1 VVEYLRQE
9 GCKVPVLIYSDINL
23 TPDMHQRVLQL
34 KKKYLMLFFTQD
46 INEVKKFCKMEDMR
60 DNLNTMLKV

>member
-1 VVEYLRQE
+1 M
-9 GCKVPVLIYSDINL
+9 PVLIYSDANL
-23 TPDMHQRVLQL
+23 TPQMHQRVMQL

-60 DNLNTMLKV
+60 DHLKTIK